1 MAKYHDK
8 FILDFN
14 TVLCLVD
21 KGLGNPQSEK
31 VSEDFATAETSA
43 VIRLNWFV
51 HITSLLK
58 VGDRH

>member
-1 MAKYHDK
+1 MAKHHDK

-21 KGLGNPQSEK
+21 KGLGNPQSKK

-51 HITSLLK
+51 HVSPPC
-58 VGDRH
+58 